1 MDGGLVNLLRV
12 KQRNYGENSV
22 INNPQYDLL
31 RKNSGKSVAASD
43 DLADMHPMMYKI
55 PELEW
60 LALENFPRKKDTGD
74 RSDEPTEG
82 IEEGNLNQ
90 GWIL

>member
-22 INNPQYDLL
+22 INHPQYDMK
-31 RKNSGKSVAASD
+31 RKSSGKSVAASN
-43 DLADMHPMMYKI
+43 DLADMRPMMYKI

-74 RSDEPTEG
+74 RSDEPTKG
-82 IEEGNLNQ
+82 IEESNLDQ
-90 GWIL
+90 GGVF